1 MVSVLYTSTLNL
13 ESGIWNNFTL
23 GLIARNVSRQL
34 IIDFSITAL
43 NQSHLLMCLKSY
55 HHCFADKIR
64 ELENECNCTM
74 ACHKV
79 LYEPS
84 LSYAIL
90 SEFNID
96 QVVLTDPSRKKAVKQ
111 QMEISMETQ
120 QRVVLEVKEQDEA
133 IMGALTKT
141 ATDFQSAIS
150 TATNLFENTTIL
162 SATYGIVDTLNIDGI
177 SAVVRPWLLDA

>member
-1 MVSVLYTSTLNL
+1 
-13 ESGIWNNFTL
+13 
-23 GLIARNVSRQL
+23 
-34 IIDFSITAL
+34 
-43 NQSHLLMCLKSY
+43 
-55 HHCFADKIR
+55 
-64 ELENECNCTM
+64 M

-133 IMGALTKT
+133 VMGALTKT

-162 SATYGIVDTLNIDGI
+162 AATYGIVDTLNIDGI